1 MVIYDPRAVDEAM
14 EAEVLLDMKVNGA
27 QKSKFTRFLKDV
39 HDQVN
44 KGVPLFWGVTL
55 GTFPERGIPQTRGG
69 HMRLIIGYNDKK
81 KEILY
86 TDSWGAGH
94 ELKRM
99 PADWAWTISHCLMYM
114 KPLTR

>member
-1 MVIYDPRAVDEAM
+1 MTIFSPAAVDEAM
-14 EAEVLLDMKVNGA
+14 DAEVLRDMKVNGA
-27 QKSKFTRFLKDV
+27 QRSKFTRFLKDV

-44 KGVPLFWGVTL
+44 KGIPLFWGVTL
-55 GTFPERGIPQTRGG
+55 GTYPEPDIPQARGG

-81 KEILY
+81 KEVIY

-99 PADWAWTISHCLMYM
+99 PAEWAWTISHCLMYM
-114 KPLTR
+114 KPLR